1 METHLFLSDLFRFEM
16 MHRLDWIDPTS
27 CSIISLIDLVRSF
40 EKCRDDFREN
50 PPKLSQTHPD
60 YNSYINLH
68 ERDREGFIR
77 RLLPGALDIFQR
89 KLIQ

>member
-1 METHLFLSDLFRFEM
+1 M
-16 MHRLDWIDPTS
+16 MRRLGWIDPTS
-27 CSIISLIDLVRSF
+27 CGMIGLIDLVGNF
-40 EKCRDDFREN
+40 EKYRDNFRKN
-50 PPKLSQTHPD
+50 PPQLSQAHPD

-89 KLIQ
+89 KLVQ